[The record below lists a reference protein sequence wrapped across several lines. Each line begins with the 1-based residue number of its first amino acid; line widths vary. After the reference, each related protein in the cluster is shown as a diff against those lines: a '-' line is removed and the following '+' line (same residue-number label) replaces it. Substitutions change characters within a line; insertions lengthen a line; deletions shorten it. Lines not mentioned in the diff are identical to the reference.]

1 MAAISFG
8 HFGIHSV
15 FSMENR
21 EDVKGIAARAAI
33 WSARHRVLAIL
44 GWIAFVAATVVLSG
58 MIGTKQADEGTA
70 GHGDS
75 GDADR
80 IVAAAGFPEQP
91 AGEMV
96 LIQNRAES
104 DRTAA
109 TAEIAEVLGAT
120 AGVTGVQEPIQSADG
135 RSTLISF
142 SITGDP
148 GTAAERVGPALDAVA
163 RVQSAH
169 PGLFISEAG
178 SASADQLVDE
188 ELTGGL
194 NRLGMLSIPVTLG
207 ILLVAFGAVVASL
220 LPVLLAI
227 MSVVAAIGLMAA
239 ASRFAPAV
247 DETTHVMLLI
257 GLAVGVDYCLFY
269 IRRERD
275 ERRRGADPHRALMIA
290 AQTSG
295 RSIWVSGL
303 TVMIA
308 MAGMFFTQDVVF
320 VSFAAGTIL
329 VVATAVL
336 GSLTV
341 LPALL
346 SLLGDRVDALKIPGL
361 YRRNSDGRVWNA
373 LLDVVLAKPLI
384 SAIVAVAALGALAYP
399 ALDLKTRGQA
409 IQDVSPDAPVVQ
421 TFLAIG
427 ESFPSKTTPAQ
438 IVVEDD
444 SVKTAEFEKAL
455 AGLEAAVRDSGG
467 KLAEPVGVEI
477 NPAGN
482 VAVVSVG
489 LAGRESDS
497 VAVDALNLLRDQVV
511 PDTFGR
517 IDGATALVTGST
529 AGGVDYNEQLDRTLP
544 LVFAFVLG
552 LAFLLL
558 LVSFRSV
565 VVAVTGLVLNL
576 LSVAA
581 CYGMLVYVFQY
592 GHFEEP
598 LGFVSGGG
606 ITNWIPMFLF
616 VILFG
621 LSMDYHVF
629 VVSRIREGHDRG
641 LSTRDAVRE
650 GIGRTAGVIT
660 SAAVVMV
667 AVFALFATLPLTA
680 TKELGI
686 GLAAAVLLD
695 ATIIRAVL
703 LPSVMAMLGR
713 ANWWLPKWLGWLPE
727 VAHEPPAQPGEP
739 RIERELTPVS

>member
-1 MAAISFG
+1 
-8 HFGIHSV
+8 
-15 FSMENR
+15 MENR
-21 EDVKGIAARAAI
+21 ENVKGIAARVAI
-33 WSARHRVLAIL
+33 WSARHRTLAIL
-44 GWIAFVAATVVLSG
+44 GWIVFVIATVVLSG
-58 MIGTKQADEGTA
+58 QIGTHQADEGTA

-96 LIQNRAES
+96 LIQNRSSA
-104 DRTAA
+104 DRGAA
-109 TAEIAEVLGAT
+109 TAEVTRVLGT
-120 AGVTGVQEPIQSADG
+120 VTGVTGIQEPIPSPDG
-135 RSTLISF
+135 RSTLITF
-142 SITGDP
+142 DIAGDP
-148 GTAAERVGPALDAVA
+148 ETSGERVAPALDAIA
-163 RVQSAH
+163 RVQAAH
-169 PGLFISEAG
+169 PGLYIAEAG
-178 SASADQLVDE
+178 GASANKLQTEKLEDG
-188 ELTGGL
+188 LT
-194 NRLGMLSIPVTLG
+194 RLGMLSIPVTLG
-207 ILLVAFGAVVASL
+207 ILLVAFGAVVASF

-275 ERRRGADPHRALMIA
+275 ERRAGADPHRALMIA

-295 RSIWVSGL
+295 RSIWISGL
-303 TVMIA
+303 TVIVA

-341 LPALL
+341 LPAVL
-346 SLLGDRVDALKIPGL
+346 SALGDRVDAIKIPGL

-373 LLDVVLAKPLI
+373 LLKVVLAKPLI
-384 SAIVAVAALGALAYP
+384 SALIAVAALGALAYP
-399 ALDLKTRGQA
+399 ALDLKTRGQS
-409 IQDVSPDAPVVQ
+409 IQDIAPSDPVVRA
-421 TFLAIG
+421 FVAIG
-427 ESFPSKTTPAQ
+427 EAFPTKNSPAQ
-438 IVVEDD
+438 VVVEDD
-444 SVKTAEFEKAL
+444 SVKSPEFQQAL
-455 AGLEAAVRDSGG
+455 ASFTTAVRQSGG
-467 KLAEPVGVEI
+467 KLAEPVTVEV

-489 LAGRESDS
+489 LAGKESDS
-497 VAVDALNLLRDQVV
+497 VAVDALKLLREDVV

-517 IDGATALVTGST
+517 IGGATALVTGST
-529 AGGVDYNEQLDRTLP
+529 AGGVDYNAQLAKTLP
-544 LVFAFVLG
+544 MVFTFVLG
-552 LAFLLL
+552 LAFVLL

-565 VVAVTGLVLNL
+565 VVAVTGLLLNL

-581 CYGMLVYVFQY
+581 CYGMLVFVFQY
-592 GHFEEP
+592 GNFEDQ

-629 VVSRIREGHDRG
+629 VVSRIREGYDRG
-641 LSTRDAVRE
+641 LPTREAVRE

-695 ATIIRAVL
+695 ATIVRAVL
-703 LPSVMAMLGR
+703 LPSVMALLGR

-727 VAHEPPAQPGEP
+727 IAHEPPAPAGP
-739 RIERELTPVS
+739 VRAGDDRELTPVS